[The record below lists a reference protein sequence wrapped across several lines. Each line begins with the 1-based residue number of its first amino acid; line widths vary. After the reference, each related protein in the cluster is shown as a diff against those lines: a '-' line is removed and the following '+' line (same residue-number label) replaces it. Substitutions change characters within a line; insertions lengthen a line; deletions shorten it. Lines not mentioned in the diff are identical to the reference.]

1 MTREQKRR
9 VRAELRLCG
18 QGKSTWA
25 GVIALTMDYYEA
37 TDPVCGRLLQLRY
50 LDGMPEERV
59 VAKLHIGR
67 TTYYHKEL
75 EALSTVAVYAAA
87 AGLL

>member
-1 MTREQKRR
+1 MTREQKQR

-18 QGKSTWA
+18 QGQSTWA
-25 GVIALTMDYYEA
+25 GVITLTMDSSEA
-37 TDPVCGRLLQLRY
+37 ADPVCGRLLQLRY
-50 LDGMPEERV
+50 LDGMPEGRV

-75 EALSTVAVYAAA
+75 EALSTVAIYAATE
-87 AGLL
+87 GLL